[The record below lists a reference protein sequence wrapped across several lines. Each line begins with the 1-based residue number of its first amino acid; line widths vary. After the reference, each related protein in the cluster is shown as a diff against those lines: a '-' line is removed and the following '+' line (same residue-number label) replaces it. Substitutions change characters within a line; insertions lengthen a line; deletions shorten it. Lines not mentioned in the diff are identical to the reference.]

1 MVVACMEWACD
12 LVAFEK
18 VVLKM
23 ATRFMTTHIQLPS
36 CWCILRPRYNS
47 NKNHPVISLLL
58 NMVKL
63 TITCNLS
70 VTIQQLAVKN
80 QQQSQICS
88 SSVSLCGNSKTH
100 FGLKCNT
107 LADCREQGTGHLPAE
122 RICCQIEVVSKVC
135 DTAGLWTTLA
145 WKKAVIT
152 YKGLKWNHCLKKK
165 RKKGSTTA
173 TCFLCL
179 SYCIV

>member
-107 LADCREQGTGHLPAE
+107 LADCRELGTGHLPAE

-152 YKGLKWNHCLKKK
+152 YKGLKWNHC
-165 RKKGSTTA
+165 
-173 TCFLCL
+173 
-179 SYCIV
+179 